1 MGGSEGTAPPDARL
15 RAFVQAQ
22 AETLVEH
29 PHVPRL
35 LVREMI
41 DYDAAHAVEQIQH
54 LSVTGFRRLCDLI
67 EEGQRAGI
75 FRADVDPRF
84 AAISTIAQV
93 AYFLVA
99 RPAVRILLGQGAD
112 GPSPE
117 VVRAFGRHAA
127 DFAVAAL
134 AAPAVRRRAAARGH
148 PLPLETRMIRRHWL
162 LLCLAAA
169 CRHPDDAVRGTGTIE
184 VREVDVSPLVAAA
197 RGARAGGRRRVGA
210 DGRYP
215 RDADPVH
222 HPGRHRAGGGPR
234 RRRGG
239 VACARRWPA
248 PGRARSSGPTPTFG
262 SPRRRPRAPRATS
275 SGCARS
281 PTAAP

>member
-1 MGGSEGTAPPDARL
+1 MPALPASADPTRRDQILDAAERLFAAQGFARTTIKQIGRDAGVNSALLYYYFTDKDQLYREVLQRFVARLVSLTMQGSAGAAPPDARL
-15 RAFVQAQ
+15 RAFVEAQ

-29 PHVPRL
+29 PHAPRL

-54 LSVTGFRRLCDLI
+54 LSVTGFRRLCELI
-67 EEGQRAGI
+67 EEGQRAGL

-99 RPAVRILLGQGAD
+99 RPAVRILLGQGAE

-134 AAPAVRRRAAARGH
+134 AAPAVRR
-148 PLPLETRMIRRHWL
+148 
-162 LLCLAAA
+162 
-169 CRHPDDAVRGTGTIE
+169 
-184 VREVDVSPLVAAA
+184 
-197 RGARAGGRRRVGA
+197 
-210 DGRYP
+210 
-215 RDADPVH
+215 
-222 HPGRHRAGGGPR
+222 
-234 RRRGG
+234 
-239 VACARRWPA
+239 
-248 PGRARSSGPTPTFG
+248 
-262 SPRRRPRAPRATS
+262 SPRRRA
-275 SGCARS
+275 ARS
-281 PTAAP
+281 RRRPA